1 MSSVKVLVVDDELSI
16 RTLVR
21 RYLER
26 EGYQVEIAE
35 NGEMAMRLFD
45 AIQPNLVILD
55 LMLPDINGYE
65 LCQRMQARNN
75 VYVLMLTARGD
86 ESDKVQGFALGADDY
101 LTKPF
106 SLKELGARVS
116 AILKRQRGTVS
127 STEQALRY
135 HSISID
141 PVRREVKLSNNLIE
155 LTALEFDILYL
166 LAGTPGKVWRRS
178 DLIREVWGYDYVGDE
193 RVVDVHIGQIRK
205 KLEQDTAEPIYV
217 RTVRGV
223 GYKFEDNSSLGRP
236 TPTGGLTVNS

>member
-1 MSSVKVLVVDDELSI
+1 MSTTKILVVDDELTI

-35 NGEMAMRLFD
+35 NGEMALRLFE
-45 AIQPNLVILD
+45 QMEPELVVLD

-65 LCQRMQARNN
+65 LCQRMQSRTN
-75 VYVLMLTARGD
+75 VYILMLTARSD

-106 SLKELGARVS
+106 SLKELSARIS
-116 AILKRQRGTVS
+116 AILKRQRS
-127 STEQALRY
+127 SSQPTDQILKYR
-135 HSISID
+135 SIAID
-141 PVRREVKLSNNLIE
+141 PVRREVRMAGSDLIE
-155 LTALEFDILYL
+155 LTALEFDLLYL
-166 LAGTPGKVWRRS
+166 LAQAPGKVWRRS

-205 KLEQDTAEPIYV
+205 KLENNTSEPLFV
-217 RTVRGV
+217 KTVRGV
-223 GYKFEDNSSLGRP
+223 GYKFDEGPGN
-236 TPTGGLTVNS
+236 